1 MGEFAKKAEAALR
14 GNRRP
19 ITPARRALLKLLEE
33 EERPLAPRELHSEL
47 RRRGVRVDRVSVYR
61 NVATLLEL
69 GLLHRIVG
77 SAAVRPCPGPAAEAK
92 QARCHHAIVCSAC
105 GSAREFHSVALEKAL
120 GEVRRATR
128 YLVQGHVLEL
138 RGLCARCQG

>member
-1 MGEFAKKAEAALR
+1 MRPKAVKSAVRSTALQWRTTPPAASAFLDATELHLALGSAAMGQFAKKAEAALR

-33 EERPLAPRELHSEL
+33 EERPLAPRELPSER
-47 RRRGVRVDRVSVYR
+47 RRRGGRGDRVSVYR

-92 QARCHHAIVCSAC
+92 QARCHHAIV
-105 GSAREFHSVALEKAL
+105 
-120 GEVRRATR
+120 
-128 YLVQGHVLEL
+128 
-138 RGLCARCQG
+138 